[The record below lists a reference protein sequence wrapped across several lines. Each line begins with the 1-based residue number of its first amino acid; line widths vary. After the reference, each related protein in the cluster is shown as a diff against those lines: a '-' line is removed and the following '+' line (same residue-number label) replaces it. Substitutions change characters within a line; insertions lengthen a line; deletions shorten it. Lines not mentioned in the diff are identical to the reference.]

1 MIKYNIK
8 NILKENKKLEVLM
21 CPFCG
26 GELYIQTC
34 DEEGEFQTD
43 EYLKNSDSDVWYC
56 MIHSEIDVPNG
67 KECPI
72 ATEFEDESAGEY
84 IYDSK
89 EEMIMAF
96 KNKKLK

>member
-1 MIKYNIK
+1 MIKYSIK
-8 NILKENKKLEVLM
+8 DILKKNKKAEILT

-26 GELYIQTC
+26 GKLHIQTC
-34 DEEGEFQTD
+34 NEEGEVHTD
-43 EYLKNSDSDVWYC
+43 EYLKNSNANIWYC
-56 MIHSEIDVPNG
+56 IIHSEIDVPNW

-72 ATEFEDESAGEY
+72 ATEFEDEPAGGF

-96 KNKKLK
+96 KNKKL